1 MARQLTLDLG
11 HKPAL
16 GRADFL
22 VTQANALAMTV
33 LETPETWPQGRML
46 LLGPDGSGKT
56 HMATIW
62 AAETGAMRMGASALR
77 PDMVDLLA
85 TEDGAIVVEDAHR
98 VAYSAG
104 AEQALFH
111 LWNLC
116 AARGCWLLLTARKPP
131 RDWDLSLPD
140 LRSRMSAMPV
150 TRIEAPDEALLA
162 AVLVKLLADRQL
174 TPPPG
179 LIDWL
184 VPRMDRDLGLARR
197 LVAALDTEAMAERRA
212 LTRTMAGDL
221 LEQLTTPEGTAPDGP
236 LTEGQLSF

>member
-1 MARQLTLDLG
+1 MNAANSTTTTTAAIIPHGAERLLTSVVR
-11 HKPAL
+11 AL
-16 GRADFL
+16 RTA
-22 VTQANALAMTV
+22 
-33 LETPETWPQGRML
+33 L
-46 LLGPDGSGKT
+46 LLFAVGRDELPDWIGFEKT
-56 HMATIW
+56 
-62 AAETGAMRMGASALR
+62 MGVLR
-77 PDMVDLLA
+77 RQPLLA
-85 TEDGAIVVEDAHR
+85 SEDGAVVVEDAHR
-98 VAYSAG
+98 VAFSAG